1 VNRRV
6 AALLA
11 LGLLPPLL
19 LAAVAV
25 AMHAAGLSGV
35 DAAAHAYKIDQLRH
49 GLGAVFW
56 DSFWYGG
63 SYSAIDYGPVYY
75 LCALVVPGIVLVVL
89 AAGSLPLLTYLY
101 LRRAYDV
108 TSYLPAAALT
118 VVLCLYLSNGQD
130 PFLFG
135 LALMM
140 GALVLLAYRR
150 PAPAALAA
158 GLALFSNPLALVVG
172 GVFLIA
178 DFIARRELRR
188 PYLVFLAWLTPFLV
202 ARGALTVL
210 FSERAAY
217 LDDFDQI
224 VRPLAFALAGAALSW
239 FSGKRRRRHFVTL
252 FFTYAAVCVLALAVR
267 PLPLGNNVNRLFMV
281 FGVPLLLAAVP
292 WAAVRQRL
300 PGVHRAETGRRQ
312 PAARRVP
319 LLLGAALVVV
329 AGLAAWQQLA
339 TPAGHMFFPPSPQAA
354 DAAFFAPALQWA
366 GAHADAQHRLHV
378 VALNKHWEAFY
389 FPQAGYA
396 ITRGWYRQE
405 DAIHNALFLPPD
417 YGEGS
422 YVAWLRSMGVRY
434 VLLPHA
440 PLDFTSKGEPPI
452 LAGSP
457 AFAVAAQLPGW
468 TVYELRRP
476 GPLFAPLTG
485 TTGGARVLSLGHRSV
500 RLRVDRPGA
509 YVVKVSWSPFW
520 RLRAG
525 AGRLSRGAGDWIQ
538 LRADAAGTFTLQF
551 QV

>member
-19 LAAVAV
+19 LTAVAV
-25 AMHAAGLSGV
+25 AMHATGLSGV
-35 DAAAHAYKIDQLRH
+35 DAAAHAYKIDQLRQ
-49 GLGAVFW
+49 GLGAIFW

-63 SYSAIDYGPVYY
+63 TYSAIDYGPIYY

-101 LRRAYDV
+101 LRRTYGV
-108 TSYLPAAALT
+108 ISYLPPAALT

-140 GALVLLAYRR
+140 GALVLLAHRR

-178 DFIARRELRR
+178 DFVARRGLRR
-188 PYLVFLAWLTPFLV
+188 PYLVFLAWLVPFLV
-202 ARGALTVL
+202 ARGVL
-210 FSERAAY
+210 SVIFSEHAAY

-239 FSGKRRRRHFVTL
+239 SSGKERRRHFVTL
-252 FFTYAAVCVLALAVR
+252 FLTYAAVCVLALAVQ
-267 PLPLGNNVNRLFMV
+267 PLPLGNNVNRFFMV

-292 WAAVRQRL
+292 WPVARRRL
-300 PGVHRAETGRRQ
+300 PAVGRA
-312 PAARRVP
+312 P

-329 AGLAAWQQLA
+329 AGLGAWQQLA
-339 TPAGHMFFPPSPQAA
+339 TPAGHLFFPPSPQAA

-366 GAHADAQHRLHV
+366 GAHADVQHRLHV

-389 FPQAGYA
+389 FPRAGYS

-417 YGEGS
+417 YDEGS

-440 PLDFTSKGEPPI
+440 PLDFTSTGEPPI

-457 AFAVAAQLPGW
+457 AFTVAAQLAGW

-485 TTGGARVLSLGHRSV
+485 TTGGARVLALDHRSV
-500 RLRVDRPGA
+500 RLQVDRPGA
-509 YVVKVSWSPFW
+509 YVLRVSWSPFW

-538 LRADAAGTFTLQF
+538 LRADTAGTFSLQF